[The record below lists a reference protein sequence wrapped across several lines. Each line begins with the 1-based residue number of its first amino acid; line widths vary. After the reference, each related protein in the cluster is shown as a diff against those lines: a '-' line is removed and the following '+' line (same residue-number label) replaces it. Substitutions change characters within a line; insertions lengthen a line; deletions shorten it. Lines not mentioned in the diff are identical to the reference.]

1 MNDLK
6 NKKELVLIVDDSPEN
21 LGMLNLAL
29 EKEGMETLVA
39 LEGNQALSIAK
50 KMRPDI
56 ILLDAVMPNM
66 DGFEVCKILK
76 EDSELKLIPVIFMTG
91 LSDQDSVLKG
101 FSSGGIDYVTKPIV
115 NSELIARMRVHLSHN
130 RLTRS
135 AQSALDMAGQYV
147 FSANA
152 RGDILWSTTEVSR
165 LFEESNNNSLW
176 LKDKLHIEL
185 TQWLS
190 TAPSNG
196 MSLHLKAPEHELK
209 VVLLEKEGD
218 DEYLLRLIDNDLP
231 NESKRLQTNLD
242 LTVRESEVLLWITR
256 GKTNREIG
264 EILGTSPRTINKHSE
279 NLYKKLNVENRT
291 SAAAKALEY
300 LEH

>member
-1 MNDLK
+1 MINLK
-6 NKKELVLIVDDSPEN
+6 NRKELVLIVDDSPEN

-39 LEGNQALSIAK
+39 LEGGQALSIAK
-50 KMRPDI
+50 KMQPDI

-76 EDSELKLIPVIFMTG
+76 EDTDLKFIPVIFMTG

-101 FSSGGIDYVTKPIV
+101 FNSGGIDYVTKPIV

-135 AQSALDMAGQYV
+135 AQSALDMVGQYV
-147 FSANA
+147 FASNA
-152 RGDILWSTTEVSR
+152 SGDILWSTTEVSR
-165 LFEESNNNSLW
+165 LLDESNNNSLW
-176 LKDKLHIEL
+176 LKDRLHLEL
-185 TQWLS
+185 AQWLS
-190 TAPSNG
+190 TNPNNG
-196 MSLHLKAPEHELK
+196 MSLNLKAPEHELK
-209 VVLLEKEGD
+209 VVLLEKEDD
-218 DEYLLRLIDNDLP
+218 DEFLLRLIDTDVP
-231 NESKRLQTNLD
+231 NESKRLQTNLN
-242 LTVRESEVLLWITR
+242 LTVRESEVLLWMTR

-279 NLYKKLNVENRT
+279 NLYKKLSVENRT